1 MTAESDVLRLAAG
14 GARVPQIADALHID
28 EERAVTLLLAAV
40 RKAAAQA
47 LDADGSREVE
57 VAHLDMLRQALTPLA
72 LRGDLT
78 AARLLVRIS
87 AHRSLLLGLV
97 AAEPVTAEPEAEE
110 VSELDRIRA
119 ERDQRRR
126 ATTY

>member
-1 MTAESDVLRLAAG
+1 MSDESDVLRLAAG
-14 GARVPQIADALHID
+14 GARIPQIAEVLRIR
-28 EERAVTLLLAAV
+28 EEQAVSLLLAAV
-40 RKAAAQA
+40 RRAAEQA
-47 LDADGSREVE
+47 LDAEGSREVE

-97 AAEPVTAEPEAEE
+97 AAQPAEAEPDVEE

-119 ERDQRRR
+119 ERERRR
-126 ATTY
+126 ATQG

>member
-1 MTAESDVLRLAAG
+1 VLRI
-14 GARVPQIADALHID
+14 R
-28 EERAVTLLLAAV
+28 EEQAVTLLLAAV
-40 RKAAAQA
+40 RRAAEQA
-47 LDADGSREVE
+47 LDQDGSREVE
-57 VAHLDMLRQALTPLA
+57 VAHLDMLRQALTPVA

-97 AAEPVTAEPEAEE
+97 AAQPAEPAEPDEE

-119 ERDQRRR
+119 ERERRR
-126 ATTY
+126 ATQG